1 MLCLL
6 TNRHHSHLGNQTPA
20 VAILSS
26 LALVVNFAFFRLSK
40 QYNLFNKNKWERM
53 LWNCWNINKYAL
65 CCNTKHNNTRRHSKI
80 RCWLSYGAWHGK
92 DELIIPSSI
101 KLINDEALNEC
112 AVILT
117 IRYLG
122 TVAKWEQIT
131 KIGSCI
137 PNVTTIQCT
146 DGSTVFKN

>member
-1 MLCLL
+1 M
-6 TNRHHSHLGNQTPA
+6 
-20 VAILSS
+20 
-26 LALVVNFAFFRLSK
+26 
-40 QYNLFNKNKWERM
+40 
-53 LWNCWNINKYAL
+53 
-65 CCNTKHNNTRRHSKI
+65 
-80 RCWLSYGAWHGK
+80 YGAWHGK

-112 AVILT
+112 EVILT

-122 TVAKWEQIT
+122 TVAQWEQIT

-137 PNVTTIQCT
+137 PNGTTIQCT